1 VGELVIPETDHHV
14 CSAAHFGMHG
24 AACEE
29 EAEGRVMWV
38 CWYAPDDVAR
48 IDVLDAYFR
57 ASGLRVVPNRV
68 AQKSSDVCVLDV
80 SRRVAVRR
88 FLGALGA
95 HLPRQRSL
103 HGLSV
108 PAVALIQL
116 GNSRV

>member
-1 VGELVIPETDHHV
+1 
-14 CSAAHFGMHG
+14 
-24 AACEE
+24 
-29 EAEGRVMWV
+29 MWV
-38 CWYAPDDVAR
+38 RRHAPDDVAR

-57 ASGLRVVPNRV
+57 ASGLKVVPNRV
-68 AQKSSDVCVLDV
+68 AQKSSDVCALDV

-88 FLGALGA
+88 FLGGLGP

-108 PAVALIQL
+108 PAIALIQP